1 MSDNNNAGWYGGPI
15 GNGAT
20 PRHAPLASR
29 QYGPAHVADV
39 TTGTTHEQRVEALA
53 TLGWT
58 VSNEDTPVNRDV
70 IAAAYARSLDT
81 ERGR

>member
-20 PRHAPLASR
+20 PRPAPLASR

-39 TTGTTHEQRVEALA
+39 TTGTTHEERFAALA
-53 TLGWT
+53 TLGIEAKFSDLDA
-58 VSNEDTPVNRDV
+58 VAV
-70 IAAAYARSLDT
+70 AYARSLDT